1 MEFYKFKDTIEQ
13 VEDGLEADWI
23 NLADPDEGELETVA
37 ELCGL
42 SASFLAETLD
52 IKEHPRVDRSEA
64 ALLIVIQVPA
74 DSHIGASPFG
84 VTVPVGV
91 FIQTKRLIT
100 VCRRPSV
107 VAEALKA
114 AFGKSKIWTP
124 ILMTGYL
131 FRSVGSSFINALNK
145 LEEMAVQA
153 ETSLRIRPENDVL
166 LELLNIQKSLI
177 GLTVA
182 LKSNHGLLEKL
193 YHNEQTF
200 GLHMSKI
207 EKSVLDEAAI
217 EIQQAVFTAEIF
229 GQVLVSMSE
238 VFGSII
244 SNNLNKIMK
253 FLAGVT
259 IVLMVPAIIAG
270 LYGMN
275 VASLPGSDLS
285 YAFWLLCGFCLFLMV
300 SVSFIFA
307 KKKWF

>member
-1 MEFYKFKDTIEQ
+1 MEFYKFQDTIEL

-23 NLADPDEGELETVA
+23 NLADPGDDELANVA
-37 ELCGL
+37 DLCGL
-42 SASFLAETLD
+42 SPSFLAEPLD
-52 IKEHPRVDRSEA
+52 LKEHPRVDRSGA
-64 ALLIVIQVPA
+64 ALLILIQVPA
-74 DSHIGASPFG
+74 ASHIGASPFG

-91 FIQTKRLIT
+91 FIQAKRLIT
-100 VCRRPSV
+100 VCRQPSV

-114 AFGKSKIWTP
+114 AFDKSKSWTP
-124 ILMTGYL
+124 MLLTGYL
-131 FRSVGSSFINALNK
+131 FRSVGGSFINALNK
-145 LEEMAVQA
+145 LEEVATQA

-166 LELLNIQKSLI
+166 LQLLNIQKALI

-182 LKSNHGLLEKL
+182 LKSNHGLLETL
-193 YHNEQTF
+193 SHNEQTF

-207 EKSVLDEAAI
+207 EKSVLDEATI

-229 GQVLVSMSE
+229 NQVLASMSE

-275 VASLPGSDLS
+275 VATLPGSELNH
-285 YAFWLLCGFCLFLMV
+285 AFWLLCGLCLLLMV